1 VEYRIRLCIDHQQR
15 EDRLPEAKEFLNIPG
30 QGVHSIVDGK
40 EVLVG
45 NSKLMVEYGIEI
57 PEEVAEHLQ
66 ETQKLARTGV
76 LVAINREI
84 VGEIAISDPVKPEAA
99 AVIECL
105 KSMGIQS
112 MMVTGDNW
120 DTAVAIAREL
130 GIERGAVYAESLPKD
145 KAKIVK
151 DIQVCLAQ
159 YHLLWF
165 E

>member
-1 VEYRIRLCIDHQQR
+1 
-15 EDRLPEAKEFLNIPG
+15 
-30 QGVHSIVDGK
+30 
-40 EVLVG
+40 
-45 NSKLMVEYGIEI
+45 M
-57 PEEVAEHLQ
+57 
-66 ETQKLARTGV
+66 
-76 LVAINREI
+76 
-84 VGEIAISDPVKPEAA
+84 KPEAA

-120 DTAVAIAREL
+120 DTAFAIAREL

-165 E
+165 

>member
-1 VEYRIRLCIDHQQR
+1 
-15 EDRLPEAKEFLNIPG
+15 
-30 QGVHSIVDGK
+30 
-40 EVLVG
+40 
-45 NSKLMVEYGIEI
+45 
-57 PEEVAEHLQ
+57 
-66 ETQKLARTGV
+66 
-76 LVAINREI
+76 
-84 VGEIAISDPVKPEAA
+84 
-99 AVIECL
+99 
-105 KSMGIQS
+105 
-112 MMVTGDNW
+112 VTGDNW